1 MPINL
6 PLGSIM
12 KKKKIHI
19 IFKFSSYIYIYI
31 YIFKSK
37 KSNQTKT
44 KRKFNSKM
52 KAKTNTNWVKC
63 IEVNRIIKRFPLAVL
78 YEWTDRCLFSLR
90 RGLDLLYEDSNCFP
104 VTQIKFNTLQ
114 NKLRHIYSGR
124 DDTQPSF
131 VYPNNWPI
139 SFFYDVLVT
148 RPLYNLYAHA
158 FETARS
164 YSSGE
169 KKNHGSELGKIR

>member
-1 MPINL
+1 
-6 PLGSIM
+6 M
-12 KKKKIHI
+12 KKKIFVLYLSSAHLYIQVPKIAI
-19 IFKFSSYIYIYI
+19 KQKQKEILTVTWKE
-31 YIFKSK
+31 
-37 KSNQTKT
+37 
-44 KRKFNSKM
+44 
-52 KAKTNTNWVKC
+52 KTNTNWVKC
-63 IEVNRIIKRFPLAVL
+63 IEVNRIIKLFPFAVL

-90 RGLDLLYEDSNCFP
+90 RGLDLLYEGSHYFP
-104 VTQIKFNTLQ
+104 VTQIKFNIVQ